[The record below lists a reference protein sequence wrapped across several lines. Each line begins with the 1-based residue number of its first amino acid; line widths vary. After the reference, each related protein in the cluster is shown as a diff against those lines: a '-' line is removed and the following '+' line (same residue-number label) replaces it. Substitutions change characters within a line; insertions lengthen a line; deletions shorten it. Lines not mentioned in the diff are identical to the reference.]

1 MRRHSAGQ
9 QAERLLVR
17 VDAEG
22 MAQQV
27 AVLGLRDCCEAVWNL
42 VPKRLQLAVLGTGR
56 TVPIWP
62 AARHLSAAKWSTA
75 AAEGTKP
82 WCVGYCVAVGR
93 ARRDDRKPHK
103 INKENFV
110 FPI

>member
-1 MRRHSAGQ
+1 M
-9 QAERLLVR
+9 
-17 VDAEG
+17 
-22 MAQQV
+22 
-27 AVLGLRDCCEAVWNL
+27 
-42 VPKRLQLAVLGTGR
+42 QLAVLGTGR

-93 ARRDDRKPHK
+93 ARRDEAGRQFHLALLGVHVGLTAELLLPLR
-103 INKENFV
+103 IALSWSANALVEWGAQALS
-110 FPI
+110 